1 MKNAVAMEQ
10 NTQIRA
16 MMKRIF
22 IVVIL
27 PIIVFTFFVILQPK
41 RFGNIQTIYIVFQQ
55 AFIPSISAWGLC
67 FVMSLG
73 LYDLSIGSIIILSAI
88 VGTNTANL
96 VGGFAGVVL
105 LIIVC
110 IAVAVGLEYVNATAY
125 TYMRIPSMIVTIGML
140 MIYETIGNFINGAVL
155 PFELGFLGRAPANI
169 IVGLITFFI
178 AYILFNKTK
187 IGMQIRAVGGSEI
200 IAHNSGINVK
210 RIKMLG
216 FIMCGIFLG
225 IAGILTV
232 SYGGVIMP
240 STRLDSVSRIF
251 SPIMGY
257 FIGLALQ
264 KFCNIIIGIFVGEF
278 IILMI
283 ITGMMTMGVPSTFQ
297 QVFTGLFLL
306 VVVGLTHKVK
316 DVEVV
321 K

>member
-1 MKNAVAMEQ
+1 ME
-10 NTQIRA
+10 NTIVIERKRQI
-16 MMKRIF
+16 KISLKK
-22 IVVIL
+22 ILVVVML
-27 PIIVFTFFVILQPK
+27 PVVVFTFFILLQPK
-41 RFGNIQTIYIVFQQ
+41 RFGNIQTIFIVFQQ

-73 LYDLSIGSIIILSAI
+73 LYDLSIGAIIILSAI
-88 VGTNTANL
+88 IGTNTANM
-96 VGGFAGVVL
+96 VGGVAGVLLLVVL
-105 LIIVC
+105 C
-110 IAVAVGLEYVNATAY
+110 VGVSVVLEYVNATVY
-125 TYMRIPSMIVTIGML
+125 TYMRIPSMIVTIGLL
-140 MIYETIGNFINGAVL
+140 MIYETFGNFINGAVL
-155 PFELGFLGRAPANI
+155 PFEMGFLGRAPANI

-178 AYILFNKTK
+178 AYMLFNKTK

-200 IAHNSGINVK
+200 IAHNSGIDVK
-210 RIKMLG
+210 KIKMLG

-225 IAGILTV
+225 IAGVLTV

-240 STRLDSVSRIF
+240 STRLDSISRIF

-257 FIGLALQ
+257 FIGLALR
-264 KFCNIIIGIFVGEF
+264 KYCNVIIGIFVGEF

-283 ITGMMTMGVPSTFQ
+283 ITGMMSMGVPSTFQ

-306 VVVGLTHKVK
+306 VVVGITRKVK